1 MHIPASDATA
11 RSEDSGHYAKGIPCP
26 RCGRSAYRVQ
36 RNLMD
41 LFVNLFVSIYRYRC
55 GSMSCI
61 WEGKVRARR
70 MR

>member
-1 MHIPASDATA
+1 M
-11 RSEDSGHYAKGIPCP
+11 
-26 RCGRSAYRVQ
+26 Q